1 MTNNRFARL
10 GVPLLVLALIVGVAG
25 VGAWAGSEG
34 GEQAPDIALETPSGD
49 TLRLSDYRGQLVLV
63 NFWAPW
69 CPPCRQEMPD
79 LQAFHDQ
86 YDDTTV
92 LGLAI
97 SYRSEENVL
106 NMIDMMS
113 VTYPVAF
120 ATQATAR
127 KFGNFRG
134 LPTTIFVDP
143 DGRVVGRHSG
153 LLKPAQLER
162 YREKILGASG
172 G

>member
-1 MTNNRFARL
+1 MKNNRLARL
-10 GVPLLVLALIVGVAG
+10 GIPLLTLVLIIVVAG
-25 VGAWAGSEG
+25 VGAWASSSS
-34 GEQAPDIALETPSGD
+34 GEKAPEIALETPSGD

-79 LQAFHDQ
+79 LQAFHDK

-97 SYRSEENVL
+97 SYRSRENVL
-106 NMIDMMS
+106 NMVDMMS

-120 ATQATAR
+120 AKESTAR
-127 KFGNFRG
+127 KFGQFRG

-143 DGRVVGRHSG
+143 DGRVVGRHGG
-153 LLKPAQLER
+153 LLKPEQLEQ
-162 YREKILGASG
+162 YRKEILKPEG
-172 G
+172 